1 MQKIIALSLVFL
13 LSGCVSTTTQM
24 VNNKFSEVQPSTPPV
39 SGIWTILISP
49 SISTIKLGS
58 DGNGILCDDTSGH
71 VVFNKVKYANN
82 MIYIE
87 NGMVLDVKILNKDII
102 EARTILSASS
112 SNMIYKA
119 DNDLKVASLKCAK
132 EI

>member
-13 LSGCVSTTTQM
+13 LSGCISPTTQM
-24 VNNKFSEVQPSTPPV
+24 VNNKFNEEQPSTPSI
-39 SGIWTILISP
+39 SGIWTISIGP
-49 SISTIKLGS
+49 SISTIKLDS
-58 DGNGILCDDTSGH
+58 DGNGVLCDDTRGH
-71 VVFNKVKYANN
+71 VVFNKIKYVNN

-87 NGMVLDVKILNKDII
+87 NGMVLEVKILNKDII

-119 DNDLKVASLKCAK
+119 DNDLKVASLKCVK
-132 EI
+132 EL

>member
-13 LSGCVSTTTQM
+13 LSGCVSPTTQM
-24 VNNKFSEVQPSTPPV
+24 ANNKFSEVQPSTPPV
-39 SGIWTILISP
+39 SGIWTISISP
-49 SISTIKLGS
+49 SISTIKLDS
-58 DGNGILCDDTSGH
+58 DGNGVLCDDTSGH

-87 NGMVLDVKILNKDII
+87 NGMTLEVKLLNKDIF

-119 DNDLKVASLKCAK
+119 DNDLKVASLKCVK
-132 EI
+132 EL

>member
-13 LSGCVSTTTQM
+13 LSGCVSPTTQM
-24 VNNKFSEVQPSTPPV
+24 ANNKFSEVQPSTPPV
-39 SGIWTILISP
+39 SGIWTISISP
-49 SISTIKLGS
+49 SISTIKLDS
-58 DGNGILCDDTSGH
+58 DGNGVLCDDTSGH

-87 NGMVLDVKILNKDII
+87 NGMILDVKTLNKDII

-119 DNDLKVASLKCAK
+119 DNDLKVASLKCVK
-132 EI
+132 EL

>member
-13 LSGCVSTTTQM
+13 LSGCVSPTTQM
-24 VNNKFSEVQPSTPPV
+24 ANNKFSEVQPSTPPV
-39 SGIWTILISP
+39 SGIWTISISP
-49 SISTIKLGS
+49 SLSTIKLDS
-58 DGNGILCDDTSGH
+58 DGNGILCDDTNGH

-87 NGMVLDVKILNKDII
+87 NGMILDVKTLNKYII

-119 DNDLKVASLKCAK
+119 DNDLKATSLKCAK